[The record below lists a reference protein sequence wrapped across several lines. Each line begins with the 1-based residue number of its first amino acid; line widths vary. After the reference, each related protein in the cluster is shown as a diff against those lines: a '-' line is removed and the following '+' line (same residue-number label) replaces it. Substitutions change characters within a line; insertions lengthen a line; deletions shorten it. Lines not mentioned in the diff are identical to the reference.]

1 MGNII
6 LYVEVNKKVKLKFNV
21 FDDDEEKLIL
31 KFLKKLDDFYLDD
44 EINIVIWIF

>member
-1 MGNII
+1 M
-6 LYVEVNKKVKLKFNV
+6 NKKVKLKFNV